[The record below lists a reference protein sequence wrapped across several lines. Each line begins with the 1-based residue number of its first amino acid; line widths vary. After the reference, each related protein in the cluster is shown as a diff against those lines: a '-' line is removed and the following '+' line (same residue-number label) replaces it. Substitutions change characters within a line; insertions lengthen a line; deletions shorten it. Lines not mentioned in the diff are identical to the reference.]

1 MHAFNVG
8 DWVICPEDNAIFLVD
23 GNYNGGYQSTE
34 YWSGLDFILWEPKK
48 GEWCWFWKEGIDV
61 PRLRQFISS
70 SSVFGRPITY
80 TVQPDK
86 STMMYRNYTG
96 IEVYQYCEPF
106 IVVYFFTV

>member
-48 GEWCWFWKEGIDV
+48 GEWVVIADDV
-61 PRLRQFISS
+61 TPDLYAVFQFNNHRRD
-70 SSVFGRPITY
+70 RPIY
-80 TVQPDK
+80 TLEFLQTLKD
-86 STMMYRNYTG
+86 
-96 IEVYQYCEPF
+96 
-106 IVVYFFTV
+106 